1 MMPIMLTVATIHAL
15 TATATPTATSLAMMA
30 AAAVADQPA
39 TPVTATPPP
48 RSTVAPQA
56 ISVNATL
63 AAITNRAHLATLD
76 PLTVGLGGVI
86 GGIGLT
92 LLLLWMSQKVR
103 QRRLLRVVQT
113 HNMPVNAGGRL
124 RTVVL
129 RHLRETKGSLALAAA
144 GVLGTTLTD
153 LVSPWPLKLIF
164 DYVLLQKELPATLAT
179 LDRWFAGN
187 AFWLLTT
194 LVGFYGLNALA
205 GNGFAYLES
214 YFTSRIGFQLV
225 TTLRRELF
233 IHLQRLSLSFH
244 AQSQRGELLNKV
256 SSDTQALREAFA
268 EAGINL
274 VTSVLTIVG
283 MCLVM
288 LLVNW
293 RLSLIP
299 LLSVPTLLLVYYWM
313 QRKLKETARTQRK
326 TEGRIAAQLSE
337 NLAIMPLVQAFGRE
351 PDEVRRFDDANSQN
365 LDEGVQLA
373 RLNAGMSRTISLIS
387 TGGLLGVIFYG
398 AWLTLNNQMTPG
410 DVLLFVT
417 YVKGLYKPI
426 RDAVKLSSKIT
437 KAAVSAQRIDEILSL
452 EPEITDKPNAIV
464 ARRLQGAIAFDQ
476 VSFGYQAA
484 QPTIRAVSFT
494 VAPGQRVALVGASG
508 AGKSTITNLLLR
520 LYEAQGGLITIDGV
534 DLRDYDRQSL
544 RRQIGLVL
552 QEPFLMSGTLRE
564 NIAYGKLNATA
575 AEIEAAARQAHIH
588 DFIMT
593 LPKRYETVIGE
604 LGNTLSGG
612 QRQRIAI
619 ARALVKQPSILIL
632 DEPTSAL
639 DAASKTQV
647 QETIDR
653 LHGGR
658 TILCITHQFSTVE
671 NFDRIMVMEGGQL
684 VEQGTHRELLARNGV
699 YARLYQLQH
708 VTSSHPTPENS
719 RRSTPTSARPAL
731 GVALQPALG

>member
-1 MMPIMLTVATIHAL
+1 M
-15 TATATPTATSLAMMA
+15 
-30 AAAVADQPA
+30 
-39 TPVTATPPP
+39 
-48 RSTVAPQA
+48 
-56 ISVNATL
+56 
-63 AAITNRAHLATLD
+63 TNRTHPSTLD
-76 PLTVGLGGVI
+76 PLSIGLGGVV

-92 LLLLWMSQKVR
+92 LLLLWTRQKAR
-103 QRRLLRVVQT
+103 QRRLLRAEQT
-113 HNMPVNAGGRL
+113 HNMPVNAGRRL
-124 RTVVL
+124 RAVVL
-129 RHLRETKGSLALAAA
+129 RHLRETKGSLALAAV

-205 GNGFAYLES
+205 SNGFAYLES

-426 RDAVKLSSKIT
+426 RDAVKLSSKVT

-464 ARRLQGAIAFDQ
+464 ARRLQGAITFAQ
-476 VSFGYQAA
+476 VTFGYQAA
-484 QPTIRAVSFT
+484 QPTIRDVSFT
-494 VAPGQRVALVGASG
+494 IAPGQRVALVGASG

-520 LYEAQGGLITIDGV
+520 LYEAQDGAITIDGV

-653 LHGGR
+653 LQGGR

-671 NFDRIMVMEGGQL
+671 NFDRIMVMDGGHL

-708 VTSSHPTPENS
+708 ATSTNPTSENA
-719 RRSTPTSARPAL
+719 RRSTPTATRPTL
-731 GVALQPALG
+731 GVTLQPALG